1 MSSAGPENSVAEAQ
15 QPRAKGSASLMMR
28 VPNVLTLC
36 SVGAAIAG
44 VAIYALAASPT
55 GCLPP
60 TGAVSG
66 WTVMDG
72 STRSGAMGEK
82 TSFDV
87 YDGAVDSMKAQ
98 GIRFFAQ
105 RMYKSASKR
114 YITVDAFQFRT
125 NDQAKAAYK
134 EKRDSFR
141 NAKPRIDYVMTNQAF
156 VATMNNT
163 TVGCVRA
170 GIFMA
175 EVTFAGGHTDADRAT
190 VKAFLSYI
198 SRKLSS

>member
-1 MSSAGPENSVAEAQ
+1 MS
-15 QPRAKGSASLMMR
+15 R
-28 VPNVLTLC
+28 VPNILTLC
-36 SVGAAIAG
+36 SVAAAVAG
-44 VAIYALAASPT
+44 LAIYALAASPT

-60 TGAVSG
+60 TGALSG
-66 WTVMDG
+66 WAVMDD

-82 TSFDV
+82 ASFDV

-105 RMYKSASKR
+105 RMYKSAPKR
-114 YITVDAFQFRT
+114 FITVDAFQFRT
-125 NDQAKAAYK
+125 NDQAKAAYAQ
-134 EKRDSFR
+134 KRGSFA
-141 NAKPRIDYVMTNQAF
+141 NAKPRTDYQMTNQAF
-156 VATMNNT
+156 VATINNT

-175 EVTFAGGHTDADRAT
+175 EVTFAGGCTDADRAT

-198 SRKLSS
+198 SRKLVT